1 MSGTAMNDSIQL
13 EHFFGNVIARCE
25 RLARNLARVVVF
37 FSVANH
43 NPCPKMVGNVANAG
57 LFTYETKSFFWL
69 ICIVSSILLCAR

>member
-25 RLARNLARVVVF
+25 RLARVVVF

-43 NPCPKMVGNVANAG
+43 NPCPKMVDNVADAG
-57 LFTYETKSFFWL
+57 LFTYETKNFFWL
-69 ICIVSSILLCAR
+69 ICIVLSILLCAR